1 MLNPD
6 FFPRALPPNNPA
18 PAPSIPAPAVFP
30 NEDLAPPVLGMRELD
45 PKLVLDLPNPEFKLD
60 PVLPKLFLELDPK
73 LVLDLPNPELKLD
86 PVLPKL
92 FLVPKLEED
101 SPLPK
106 LVPDGLGATKP
117 PPPKLDPNVFLVPTL
132 EPKDFGAVKPPPP
145 IEPPAKPPNAPA
157 PAAVLIFEP
166 DLLGLVNPPAPKLV
180 DVGLDPKLPKLV
192 EAGFGAENPPI
203 GVLVLLPEPK
213 PWVG

>member
-6 FFPRALPPNNPA
+6 FFPRALPPSKPA

-30 NEDLAPPVLGMRELD
+30 NEDLAPPVLGIRELD
-45 PKLVLDLPNPEFKLD
+45 PKLEFD
-60 PVLPKLFLELDPK
+60 F
-73 LVLDLPNPELKLD
+73 PNPELKLD

-92 FLVPKLEED
+92 FLVPKLDED

-106 LVPDGLGATKP
+106 LFPDGLGATKP
-117 PPPKLDPNVFLVPTL
+117 PAPILDPNVFLLPRL

-145 IEPPAKPPNAPA
+145 IEPPANPPSAPA
-157 PAAVLIFEP
+157 PAAVFIFEP
-166 DLLGLVNPPAPKLV
+166 VLLGLVNPPAPKLV
-180 DVGLDPKLPKLV
+180 DAGLEPKLPKLV
-192 EAGFGAENPPI
+192 EAGFGAEKDVPPI

-213 PWVG
+213 AWVG